1 MKKWK
6 IYSIIVSVVLVLTIL
21 GICLYMFVFRE
32 TISEA
37 EAQDIAY
44 RYADVS
50 SSEVTVL
57 TIQKDR
63 EDREYEIKFYDDL
76 YEYEVNVNYNSG
88 RIVNF
93 EKDLRNNVNSNQG
106 GNNSNINVSMTE
118 EEARNI
124 ALQRV
129 GKNSNEVTFTRVRI
143 DRENG
148 ITVYDVYFYDNEK
161 EYEISID
168 VETKEIVSFKEDYLS
183 NYNNTTTTND
193 YIGVDKAKEI
203 VLNHAGFTSSEVRFS
218 KVELDVDYHIATY
231 EIEFYHDYYEYDYE
245 IDAVTGE
252 ILKYERGR

>member
-1 MKKWK
+1 
-6 IYSIIVSVVLVLTIL
+6 
-21 GICLYMFVFRE
+21 
-32 TISEA
+32 
-37 EAQDIAY
+37 
-44 RYADVS
+44 
-50 SSEVTVL
+50 
-57 TIQKDR
+57 
-63 EDREYEIKFYDDL
+63 
-76 YEYEVNVNYNSG
+76 
-88 RIVNF
+88 
-93 EKDLRNNVNSNQG
+93 
-106 GNNSNINVSMTE
+106 MTE

-168 VETKEIVSFKEDYLS
+168 VETKEIVSFKEDYLG
-183 NYNNTTTTND
+183 NYNNNNTTND
-193 YIGVDKAKEI
+193 YIGVDKAREI
-203 VLNHAGFTSSEVRFS
+203 VLNHAGLNSSDVRFS
-218 KVELDVDYHIATY
+218 KVELDIDYHIATY

>member
-1 MKKWK
+1 MKNWK
-6 IYSIIVSVVLVLTIL
+6 IYGIIITVVLAVVVVGICVYAFIFRESITEAKAQKIAYEYAGVSEANVTIL
-21 GICLYMFVFRE
+21 
-32 TISEA
+32 S
-37 EAQDIAY
+37 
-44 RYADVS
+44 
-50 SSEVTVL
+50 
-57 TIQKDR
+57 IQKDR

-76 YEYEVNVNYNSG
+76 YEYEVDVNYNSG

-193 YIGVDKAKEI
+193 YIGVDKAREI
-203 VLNHAGFTSSEVRFS
+203 VLNHAGLNSSDVRFS
-218 KVELDVDYHIATY
+218 KVELDIDYHIATY

>member
-6 IYSIIVSVVLVLTIL
+6 IYGIILTVVVVLAVV

-32 TISEA
+32 TISEV

-44 RYADVS
+44 QYAQVS
-50 SSEVTVL
+50 SSDVTIL
-57 TIQKDR
+57 TIEKDR
-63 EDREYEIKFYDDL
+63 EDREYEVRFYDDT
-76 YEYEVNVNYNSG
+76 YEYEVSVNYNNG
-88 RIVNF
+88 RVNNF
-93 EKDLRNNVNSNQG
+93 EKDLRDNVNVNQDT
-106 GNNSNINVSMTE
+106 NMSMSE

-183 NYNNTTTTND
+183 NYNNNNTTND
-193 YIGVDKAKEI
+193 YIGVDKAREI
-203 VLNHAGFTSSEVRFS
+203 VLNHAGLNSSDVRFS
-218 KVELDVDYHIATY
+218 KVELDIDYHIATY

-245 IDAVTGE
+245 IGGVTGE

>member
-6 IYSIIVSVVLVLTIL
+6 IYGIILTVVVVLAVV

-32 TISEA
+32 TISEV

-44 RYADVS
+44 QYAQVS
-50 SSEVTVL
+50 SSDVTIL
-57 TIQKDR
+57 TIEKDR
-63 EDREYEIKFYDDL
+63 EDREYEVRFYDDT
-76 YEYEVNVNYNSG
+76 YEYEVSVNYNNG
-88 RIVNF
+88 RVNNF
-93 EKDLRNNVNSNQG
+93 EKDLRDNVNVNQDT
-106 GNNSNINVSMTE
+106 NVSMSE

-183 NYNNTTTTND
+183 NYNNNNTTND
-193 YIGVDKAKEI
+193 YIGVDKAREI
-203 VLNHAGFTSSEVRFS
+203 VLNHAGLNSSDVRFS
-218 KVELDVDYHIATY
+218 KVELDIDYHIATY